1 MTNALT
7 QIRGAALLHDR
18 KRELIKRCS
27 RDRITALSRVWA
39 THRLLDTSV
48 VSAGKR
54 SGKASSE
61 NAVRPRASDSC
72 RDWKTEVR

>member
-27 RDRITALSRVWA
+27 RDRIAARYRVWA

-54 SGKASSE
+54 S

-72 RDWKTEVR
+72 RDWKTELR